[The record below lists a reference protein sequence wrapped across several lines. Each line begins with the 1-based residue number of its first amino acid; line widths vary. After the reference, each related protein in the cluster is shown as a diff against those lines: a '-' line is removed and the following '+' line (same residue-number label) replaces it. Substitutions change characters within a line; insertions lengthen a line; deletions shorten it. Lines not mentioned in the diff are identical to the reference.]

1 MSKAQHRRSGLRS
14 GTTVHADRLVDW
26 LTDGITRRLILL
38 VGLPAS
44 GKSTLSDRLK
54 AKGVVYLN
62 RDSIREE
69 LYGDA
74 SVQGDYREV
83 SGVLYKRLEEGCDKS
98 AIILADNTHTTV
110 DQRKGT
116 YVRAFDKGY
125 TDFVVLLM
133 DVPLDEC
140 IRRNKLRKRQVPE
153 PVIRDMHKT
162 LYEIGFP
169 RPYEGKLVVLRP
181 SPESHEHFLVHR
193 VRPAKPYRKP
203 APRSKPEASA
213 TAETKATDT
222 KQG

>member
-1 MSKAQHRRSGLRS
+1 MTKTHSRPEPRSGS
-14 GTTVHADRLVDW
+14 VVHADKLVDW
-26 LTDGITRRLILL
+26 LTNGVTRRLILMI
-38 VGLPAS
+38 GLPAS

-74 SVQGDYREV
+74 TVQGDYREV
-83 SGVLYKRLEEGCDKS
+83 SGLLYKRLEEGCD
-98 AIILADNTHTTV
+98 ADAVIVADNTHTTV

-125 TDFVVLLM
+125 TDFVVLLL
-133 DVPLDEC
+133 DVPLEEC

-153 PVIRDMHKT
+153 SVIRDMHKT
-162 LYEIGFP
+162 LYEIGYP

-181 SPESHEHFLVHR
+181 SRASHDHLYVHR
-193 VRPAKPYRKP
+193 IRPAKPYRKP
-203 APRSKPEASA
+203 APRARRSA
-213 TAETKATDT
+213 DSSAPATD
-222 KQG
+222 KQ

>member
-1 MSKAQHRRSGLRS
+1 MSKAHSRRPGIRS
-14 GTTVHADRLVDW
+14 GTAVHADRLVEW
-26 LTDGITRRLILL
+26 LTDGITHRLILL

-74 SVQGDYREV
+74 TVQGDYREV
-83 SGVLYKRLEEGCDKS
+83 SGVLYKRLEEGCDAG

-133 DVPLDEC
+133 DVPLEEC

-153 PVIRDMHKT
+153 QVIRDMHKM

-181 SPESHEHFLVHR
+181 STESHEHFLVHR
-193 VRPAKPYRKP
+193 IRPAKPYRKP
-203 APRSKPEASA
+203 EPRPKPEAGAKASP
-213 TAETKATDT
+213 ATDT
-222 KQG
+222 TKS